1 MKKGLLIASAIILSQ
16 GLMAQITQADEPAI
30 GATAS
35 MYLCDS
41 LTNSMNGTTGAAATW
56 DYSGLQMYA
65 SQMRDI
71 QQLDATTAPN
81 SGDFGTSSH
90 AFAIQG
96 LLTTYST
103 TTAASKISQGFVYS
117 EASLGSVLAKW
128 STDAATLITYPFAF
142 SNIST
147 DNFSGTVSAA
157 GFANMPAT
165 GSITTTFDGTGTMM
179 FPSAVTVSNVTRVKT
194 ITNAVVTS
202 PLGNINV
209 ILTQYDYYDYAT
221 TKLPIFT
228 LTNVVLSGGPLPNPM
243 ETQLVLSKF
252 PGAILGV
259 EANNEV
265 KFSMYPN
272 PATDEF
278 TITGEFNEAT
288 MTIVNAVGQVVVTK
302 TIASGEK
309 VSVSDLNAGLY
320 MVKIEKDGITT
331 VKNLS
336 VK

>member
-1 MKKGLLIASAIILSQ
+1 MI
-16 GLMAQITQADEPAI
+16 
-30 GATAS
+30 
-35 MYLCDS
+35 
-41 LTNSMNGTTGAAATW
+41 
-56 DYSGLQMYA
+56 
-65 SQMRDI
+65 
-71 QQLDATTAPN
+71 
-81 SGDFGTSSH
+81 
-90 AFAIQG
+90 
-96 LLTTYST
+96 
-103 TTAASKISQGFVYS
+103 
-117 EASLGSVLAKW
+117 
-128 STDAATLITYPFAF
+128 
-142 SNIST
+142 
-147 DNFSGTVSAA
+147 
-157 GFANMPAT
+157 FANMPAT